1 MEPLSKI
8 IFSCKHYTFLLLLGL
23 YTMTTLN
30 TGFIKLWLPYSPS
43 LYVVYFKCY
52 SFKWCITVKLR
63 KLWPPKTLRLITA
76 MIGTCEQATK
86 SLTTCNYH
94 CCLWYSFH
102 MPVWH
107 FSWNKIPFQ
116 KKLFMV
122 LSFSGVFLPWKMLN
136 SMKLNQ
142 SKKNININNLYPC
155 A

>member
-8 IFSCKHYTFLLLLGL
+8 ILSCKHYTFLLLLGL
-23 YTMTTLN
+23 YTMKTLN
-30 TGFIKLWLPYSPS
+30 TGFIKLWFPYSPS

-94 CCLWYSFH
+94 CCLWYSYACLAF
-102 MPVWH
+102 
-107 FSWNKIPFQ
+107 FLEQNTIPEKVVYGF
-116 KKLFMV
+116 
-122 LSFSGVFLPWKMLN
+122 LSFSGVFLPWKVLN
-136 SMKLNQ
+136 SIKLNQ
-142 SKKNININNLYPC
+142 SRKNININNLYPC